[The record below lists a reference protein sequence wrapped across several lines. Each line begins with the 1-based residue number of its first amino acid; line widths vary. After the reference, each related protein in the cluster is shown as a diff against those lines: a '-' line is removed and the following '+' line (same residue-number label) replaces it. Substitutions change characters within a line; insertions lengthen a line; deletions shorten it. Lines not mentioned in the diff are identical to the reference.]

1 MAYTLADAGSMR
13 GWRGGNWD
21 DEASA
26 GGKSKENAL

>member
-13 GWRGGNWD
+13 GWRGGNRE
-21 DEASA
+21 EASA